1 MSNGNGKSEMSE
13 RMHRFVMDTAKSFEE
28 ESRSFSSDPFWRQ
41 LRSTGTEPWLDTG
54 DIDAALEL
62 WTAEFT
68 SLTTNNTLLNRE
80 VQKGIY
86 DPAIEAAGK
95 LLGGLD
101 LDEKVIE
108 IAFALNAVHGLRLVK
123 TFGANVSVEL
133 HTALAHDVAR
143 SRSYAH
149 RFHRIE
155 PERFI
160 VKVPLTAA
168 GLIATRSLREE
179 GIRVNFTLG
188 FSARQNHLAT
198 TFAFPS
204 YVNVFLGRCN
214 SYVENNDLGD
224 GEMIGEKATLASQR
238 VARAVSASSGRRTL
252 QIAASMRSGS
262 QVATLA
268 GVDVMTMP
276 TSVAGEAGKSLEGPL
291 RSRVDTD
298 YEVSLDEAGSR
309 ARVEV
314 LWKVDPGVRKLAQE
328 LAHKPPATAEE
339 LVDRAHVAGLGEMF
353 PRLGR
358 ADLEEIH
365 RQGKVPRHA
374 HWAQRV
380 ASGEL
385 AVDTL
390 LNQGGLASFAADQKE
405 LDERIRGLIG

>member
-1 MSNGNGKSEMSE
+1 MLTGKGKSEMSE
-13 RMHRFVMDTAKSFEE
+13 QIRRFATDTAGSFKE
-28 ESRSFSSDPFWRQ
+28 ESRTFSSDPFWRQ
-41 LRSTGTEPWLDTG
+41 LVHTGTEPWLDTG

-95 LLGGLD
+95 LLGELD
-101 LDEKVIE
+101 LDEQVIE
-108 IAFALNAVHGLRLVK
+108 IAFALNAVHGLRLVDA
-123 TFGANVSVEL
+123 FGANVSVEL
-133 HTALAHDVAR
+133 HTALAHDVER

-149 RFHRIE
+149 RFHRIS

-188 FSARQNHLAT
+188 FSARQNYLAAS
-198 TFAFPS
+198 FAFPS

-214 SYVENNDLGD
+214 AYVANNDLGHGD
-224 GEMIGEKATLASQR
+224 LVGEKATLASQR
-238 VARAVSASSGRRTL
+238 AVRDISASTGRRTL
-252 QIAASMRSGS
+252 QIAASMRDGS

-276 TSVAGEAGKSLEGPL
+276 TTVAAEARESLKSPL
-291 RSRVDTD
+291 HSRVDSD
-298 YEVSLDEAGSR
+298 YEVTLNEAGSR
-309 ARVEV
+309 ARVKV
-314 LWKVDPGVRKLAQE
+314 LWEVDPNVRRLALE
-328 LAHKPPATAEE
+328 LVRKPPAAAEE
-339 LVDRAHVAGLGEMF
+339 LVERAHTAGAGEMF

-358 ADLEEIH
+358 EDLEEIAA
-365 RQGKVPRHA
+365 QGKVPRHA
-374 HWAQRV
+374 HWAERIG
-380 ASGEL
+380 SGEL
-385 AVDTL
+385 AVDTM
-390 LNQGGLASFAADQKE
+390 LNQGGLASFAADQKQ
-405 LDERIRGLIG
+405 LDDRIRGLIG